1 MSDPRNGESN
11 PGKHESCPIPA
22 RFHENMTVNS
32 LPGHVARSRRFVEES
47 HLLGHDQLEAIRLLT
62 NHDLDSSSPFACLLV
77 GQPTLRRRMKLSVLA
92 ALDQRI
98 GLRYAMPPM
107 TFLPTNQTGCDYSV
121 FVGCH
126 AAQASHLS
134 PRSNPFGHDKVSR
147 RTQEGFPQRST
158 RRCRHR
164 PIPTTA
170 DGRPTCRSVTVM
182 DRRHCRRGLDLSP
195 AESDAYDG
203 NPIRRDTRRNTACS
217 LSPCAATA
225 LHLS

>member
-1 MSDPRNGESN
+1 M
-11 PGKHESCPIPA
+11 
-22 RFHENMTVNS
+22 NS
-32 LPGHVARSRRFVEES
+32 LPGHVARSRRGRRGIPP
-47 HLLGHDQLEAIRLLT
+47 LGHDQLEAIRLLT

-77 GQPTLRRRMKLSVLA
+77 GQPTLRRRMKLGVLA

-126 AAQASHLS
+126 AAQANHLS
-134 PRSNPFGHDKVSR
+134 RRSNPLGTIKFPK
-147 RTQEGFPQRST
+147 ELKKAIPQRST

-195 AESDAYDG
+195 VQSDAYDG
-203 NPIRRDTRRNTACS
+203 IQYGEIPERTLPVRYRLVLQPLSIFRNS
-217 LSPCAATA
+217 RFAARIGGPSTEI
-225 LHLS
+225 SGSNGRS

>member
-1 MSDPRNGESN
+1 MWLAPVVVVG
-11 PGKHESCPIPA
+11 
-22 RFHENMTVNS
+22 
-32 LPGHVARSRRFVEES
+32 ES

-77 GQPTLRRRMKLSVLA
+77 GQPTLRRRMKLGVLA

-134 PRSNPFGHDKVSR
+134 RRSNPFGHDKVSR

-158 RRCRHR
+158 RRCR
-164 PIPTTA
+164 
-170 DGRPTCRSVTVM
+170 
-182 DRRHCRRGLDLSP
+182 
-195 AESDAYDG
+195 Y
-203 NPIRRDTRRNTACS
+203 
-217 LSPCAATA
+217 
-225 LHLS
+225 